1 MNLAWSAKRD
11 SGTAYELRWRLC
23 CSATNHGRGPRLHDA
38 PRYRNEI
45 FRKETERKKNY
56 TKMKAVCGMN
66 KKTKQKEYREDDW
79 STLLFLWFS
88 LFWVFFFL
96 DVFFLLCFLYAAD
109 PLSLGWMGHVVDNLR
124 QQYYTRVVILSHTA
138 KHCSINYTEA
148 EWTVKVYGINVR
160 EEMSSKWLNFLW
172 KSNLERAVQFLVSY
186 CSRWMSMELER
197 DKYLLDR
204 VGLFNSN

>member
-1 MNLAWSAKRD
+1 MKYSEKK
-11 SGTAYELRWRLC
+11 
-23 CSATNHGRGPRLHDA
+23 
-38 PRYRNEI
+38 
-45 FRKETERKKNY
+45 RKEKKIIPRWGQCVEWIRKQNRKNTVKMTEARY
-56 TKMKAVCGMN
+56 FSFGF
-66 KKTKQKEYREDDW
+66 
-79 STLLFLWFS
+79 LFFE
-88 LFWVFFFL
+88 FFF
-96 DVFFLLCFLYAAD
+96 FFWMYFLLLCFLYAAD